1 MGFDKFHRRDRAG
14 AYARSHFDERKPV
27 RHEHSVAT
35 RHNGFMAPLTFA
47 EARGRVMAEVRD
59 ARRIPTAEE
68 VGLDRAVGRV
78 LAEAVAADR
87 DSPVVAR
94 SVRDGYAVRAVDLPG
109 ELLVIG
115 EVRAGERF
123 TGTVGAGQAV
133 VIMTGAPIP
142 AGADAVVMVEHT
154 SSAGG
159 RVRIDGAAEPL
170 QFINPQGCDAAANHT
185 VLHAG
190 KRMDYTD
197 VAMLAAFGRT
207 CVRVFC
213 RPVIAIIATGDEIVE
228 VSGTPAEFQIRN
240 SNAWS
245 LAAQVTRAGGIPRIL
260 PVARDTV
267 EHTREIVMQGLACD

>member
-94 SVRDGYAVRAVDLPG
+94 SVRDGYAVRAADLPG

-123 TGTVGAGQAV
+123 PGTLGASQAV
-133 VIMTGAPIP
+133 EIMTGAPMP

-154 SSAGG
+154 RRVNG
-159 RVRIDGAAEPL
+159 RVQIDGAAGAQ
-170 QFINPQGCDAAANHT
+170 QFINPQGCDAAAYQT

-190 KRMDYTD
+190 RRMDYAD
-197 VAMLAAFGRT
+197 VAMLAAFGRA
-207 CVRVFC
+207 RAPVFR
-213 RPVIAIIATGDEIVE
+213 RPTVAIVATGD
-228 VSGTPAEFQIRN
+228 
-240 SNAWS
+240 
-245 LAAQVTRAGGIPRIL
+245 
-260 PVARDTV
+260 
-267 EHTREIVMQGLACD
+267 